1 MICRVNFMATNA
13 SPEDIILYHHC
24 WQGQSQI
31 DTLYRRT
38 LLCYCLHQQELW
50 GPPII
55 TEHLNLVD
63 YRSCR
68 VWNNALIAL

>member
-1 MICRVNFMATNA
+1 MATNA
-13 SPEDIILYHHC
+13 SPEDIILYNHC

-50 GPPII
+50 GAPQLSLSILIWSII
-55 TEHLNLVD
+55 DHVEFGTML
-63 YRSCR
+63 
-68 VWNNALIAL
+68 